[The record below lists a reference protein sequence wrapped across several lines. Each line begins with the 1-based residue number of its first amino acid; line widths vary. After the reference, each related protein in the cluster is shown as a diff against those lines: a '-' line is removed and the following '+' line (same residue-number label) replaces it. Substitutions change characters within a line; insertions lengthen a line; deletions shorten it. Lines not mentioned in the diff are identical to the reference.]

1 MNAYL
6 DDEYDILKS
15 AMRSLKKYDI
25 EIVALKNIDD
35 VTNIT
40 MLTDAIISDSLECL
54 LVDYDLMKLESKVY
68 GTQIIK
74 DINEILPDFT
84 CFLLTNFTEQG
95 INEKIVQKVFVQ
107 DKAIFAEED
116 DSQEFRIFVNKIKN
130 SVECFRKRLEV
141 TKLEYEKLV
150 EKKKERQISASEED
164 RFIYLYKVLSSYDY
178 VDKIIYVFL
187 TIFLY
192 LLKCP
197 QSLILS
203 ALRAFCFCGKPHISR
218 SIFLYFRYQAW
229 LKSW

>member
-1 MNAYL
+1 MRIGYL
-6 DDEYDILKS
+6 YDEYDILKS

-25 EIVALKNIDD
+25 EIVTLKNIND

-40 MLTDAIISDSLECL
+40 MLTDAIISESLECL

-116 DSQEFRIFVNKIKN
+116 DSQEFRVFINKIEN
-130 SVECFRKRLEV
+130 SVECFRKRLEI
-141 TKLEYEKLV
+141 TKLEYEKLLN
-150 EKKKERQISASEED
+150 KKKERKISASEEE

-178 VDKIIYVFL
+178 VDKMPNV
-187 TIFLY
+187 
-192 LLKCP
+192 
-197 QSLILS
+197 LIRNSTQETLEDMLITLNDFKKR
-203 ALRAFCFCGKPHISR
+203 LRKE
-218 SIFLYFRYQAW
+218 
-229 LKSW
+229 

>member
-1 MNAYL
+1 MRIGYL

-84 CFLLTNFTEQG
+84 CFMLTNFTEQG

-116 DSQEFRIFVNKIKN
+116 DSQELHIFVNKIKN
-130 SVECFRKRLEV
+130 SVECFRRRLEV

-164 RFIYLYKVLSSYDY
+164 RFIYLYKVLSSYEY
-178 VDKIIYVFL
+178 VDKMPDILVRNSTQDVL
-187 TIFLY
+187 EDMLAT
-192 LLKCP
+192 LKEFK
-197 QSLILS
+197 QSL
-203 ALRAFCFCGKPHISR
+203 RKE
-218 SIFLYFRYQAW
+218 
-229 LKSW
+229 

>member
-1 MNAYL
+1 MMRIGYL

-15 AMRSLKKYDI
+15 AIRSLKKYDI

-116 DSQEFRIFVNKIKN
+116 DSQELCLKPKWEII
-130 SVECFRKRLEV
+130 C
-141 TKLEYEKLV
+141 TK
-150 EKKKERQISASEED
+150 
-164 RFIYLYKVLSSYDY
+164 
-178 VDKIIYVFL
+178 FL
-187 TIFLY
+187 IFL
-192 LLKCP
+192 
-197 QSLILS
+197 ID
-203 ALRAFCFCGKPHISR
+203 
-218 SIFLYFRYQAW
+218 
-229 LKSW
+229 

>member
-1 MNAYL
+1 MRIGYL

-25 EIVALKNIDD
+25 EIVTLKNIND

-40 MLTDAIISDSLECL
+40 MLTDAIISESLECL

-116 DSQEFRIFVNKIKN
+116 DSQEFRVFINKIEN
-130 SVECFRKRLEV
+130 SVECFRKRLEI
-141 TKLEYEKLV
+141 TKLEYEKLLN
-150 EKKKERQISASEED
+150 KKKERKISAS
-164 RFIYLYKVLSSYDY
+164 YNG
-178 VDKIIYVFL
+178 IIN
-187 TIFLY
+187 
-192 LLKCP
+192 
-197 QSLILS
+197 
-203 ALRAFCFCGKPHISR
+203 
-218 SIFLYFRYQAW
+218 
-229 LKSW
+229 

>member
-1 MNAYL
+1 MRIGYL

-40 MLTDAIISDSLECL
+40 MLTDVIISDSLECL

-116 DSQEFRIFVNKIKN
+116 DSKEFLTFVNKIKN

-141 TKLEYEKLV
+141 TKLEYEKLL
-150 EKKKERQISASEED
+150 EKKKERKISASEED

-178 VDKIIYVFL
+178 VDKMPDILVRNSTQDTLEDMLAI
-187 TIFLY
+187 
-192 LLKCP
+192 LKEFKQC
-197 QSLILS
+197 
-203 ALRAFCFCGKPHISR
+203 LRKE
-218 SIFLYFRYQAW
+218 
-229 LKSW
+229 

>member
-1 MNAYL
+1 MMRIGYL

-15 AMRSLKKYDI
+15 AIRSLKKYDI

-116 DSQEFRIFVNKIKN
+116 DSQEFRNFVNKIKN
-130 SVECFRKRLEV
+130 
-141 TKLEYEKLV
+141 KL
-150 EKKKERQISASEED
+150 
-164 RFIYLYKVLSSYDY
+164 
-178 VDKIIYVFL
+178 
-187 TIFLY
+187 
-192 LLKCP
+192 
-197 QSLILS
+197 
-203 ALRAFCFCGKPHISR
+203 
-218 SIFLYFRYQAW
+218 
-229 LKSW
+229 

>member
-1 MNAYL
+1 MRIGYL

-25 EIVALKNIDD
+25 EIVTLKNIND

-40 MLTDAIISDSLECL
+40 MLTDAIISESLECL

-116 DSQEFRIFVNKIKN
+116 DSQEFRVFINKIEN
-130 SVECFRKRLEV
+130 SVECFRKRLEI
-141 TKLEYEKLV
+141 TKLEYEKLLN
-150 EKKKERQISASEED
+150 KKKERKISASEEE

-178 VDKIIYVFL
+178 VDKMPNV
-187 TIFLY
+187 
-192 LLKCP
+192 
-197 QSLILS
+197 LIRNSTQETLEDM
-203 ALRAFCFCGKPHISR
+203 LITLNDFKKTFTKGVKHCIEYMVIK
-218 SIFLYFRYQAW
+218 
-229 LKSW
+229 

>member
-1 MNAYL
+1 MRIGYL

-25 EIVALKNIDD
+25 EIVTLKNIND

-40 MLTDAIISDSLECL
+40 MLTDAIISESLECL

-116 DSQEFRIFVNKIKN
+116 DSQEFRVFINKIEN
-130 SVECFRKRLEV
+130 SVECFRKRLEI
-141 TKLEYEKLV
+141 TKLEYEKLLN
-150 EKKKERQISASEED
+150 KKKERKISASEEE

-178 VDKIIYVFL
+178 VDKMPNV
-187 TIFLY
+187 
-192 LLKCP
+192 
-197 QSLILS
+197 LIRNSTQETLEDMLITLNDFKKR
-203 ALRAFCFCGKPHISR
+203 LRKE
-218 SIFLYFRYQAW
+218 
-229 LKSW
+229 

>member
-1 MNAYL
+1 MMRIGYL

-15 AMRSLKKYDI
+15 AIRSLKKYDI

-116 DSQEFRIFVNKIKN
+116 DSQEFRNFVNKIKN
-130 SVECFRKRLEV
+130 SVDCFRKRLEV

-178 VDKIIYVFL
+178 VDKMPDILVRNSTQDTL
-187 TIFLY
+187 EDMLAT
-192 LLKCP
+192 LKEFKQC
-197 QSLILS
+197 
-203 ALRAFCFCGKPHISR
+203 LRKE
-218 SIFLYFRYQAW
+218 
-229 LKSW
+229 

>member
-1 MNAYL
+1 MRIGYL

-15 AMRSLKKYDI
+15 AMRSLKKYGI
-25 EIVALKNIDD
+25 EIIALKNIDD

-116 DSQEFRIFVNKIKN
+116 DSQEFRNFINKISN
-130 SVECFRKRLEV
+130 SVECFRKRLQV
-141 TKLEYEKLV
+141 TKLEYEKLF
-150 EKKKERQISASEED
+150 EKKKEKQISASEED
-164 RFIYLYKVLSSYDY
+164 RFVYLYKVLSSYDY
-178 VDKIIYVFL
+178 VDKMPDILVRNSTQDTL
-187 TIFLY
+187 EDMLAT
-192 LLKCP
+192 LKEFKQC
-197 QSLILS
+197 
-203 ALRAFCFCGKPHISR
+203 LRKE
-218 SIFLYFRYQAW
+218 
-229 LKSW
+229 

>member
-1 MNAYL
+1 MRIGYL
-6 DDEYDILKS
+6 DNEYDILKS

-25 EIVALKNIDD
+25 EIVTLKNIND

-40 MLTDAIISDSLECL
+40 MLTDAIISESLECL

-116 DSQEFRIFVNKIKN
+116 DSQEFRVFINKIEN
-130 SVECFRKRLEV
+130 SVECFRKRLEI
-141 TKLEYEKLV
+141 TKLEYEKLLN
-150 EKKKERQISASEED
+150 KKKERKISASEEE

-178 VDKIIYVFL
+178 VDKMPNV
-187 TIFLY
+187 
-192 LLKCP
+192 
-197 QSLILS
+197 LIRNSTQETLEDMLITLNDFKKR
-203 ALRAFCFCGKPHISR
+203 LRKE
-218 SIFLYFRYQAW
+218 
-229 LKSW
+229 

>member
-1 MNAYL
+1 MMRIGYL

-15 AMRSLKKYDI
+15 AIRSLKKYDI

-95 INEKIVQKVFVQ
+95 INEKI
-107 DKAIFAEED
+107 
-116 DSQEFRIFVNKIKN
+116 
-130 SVECFRKRLEV
+130 EV

-178 VDKIIYVFL
+178 VDKMPDILVRNSTQDTL
-187 TIFLY
+187 EEMLAT
-192 LLKCP
+192 LKEFKQC
-197 QSLILS
+197 
-203 ALRAFCFCGKPHISR
+203 LRKE
-218 SIFLYFRYQAW
+218 
-229 LKSW
+229 

>member
-1 MNAYL
+1 MRIGYL

-15 AMRSLKKYDI
+15 VTRSLKKYDI

-35 VTNIT
+35 VTDIT
-40 MLTDAIISDSLECL
+40 MLTNAIIFHSLECL

-68 GTQIIK
+68 GTKIIK

-84 CFLLTNFTEQG
+84 CFLLTNFPEQG

-116 DSQEFRIFVNKIKN
+116 DSKEFNIFINKIKN

-150 EKKKERQISASEED
+150 EKKKERQISASEEE

-178 VDKIIYVFL
+178 VDKMPDILVRNSTQDTLEDML
-187 TIFLY
+187 TT
-192 LLKCP
+192 LKEFKRC
-197 QSLILS
+197 
-203 ALRAFCFCGKPHISR
+203 LRKE
-218 SIFLYFRYQAW
+218 
-229 LKSW
+229 

>member
-1 MNAYL
+1 MMRIGYL

-15 AMRSLKKYDI
+15 AIRSLKKYDI

-116 DSQEFRIFVNKIKN
+116 DSQEF
-130 SVECFRKRLEV
+130 
-141 TKLEYEKLV
+141 
-150 EKKKERQISASEED
+150 AD
-164 RFIYLYKVLSSYDY
+164 
-178 VDKIIYVFL
+178 
-187 TIFLY
+187 
-192 LLKCP
+192 LK
-197 QSLILS
+197 
-203 ALRAFCFCGKPHISR
+203 F
-218 SIFLYFRYQAW
+218 
-229 LKSW
+229 